1 MHCYY
6 HLSIIL
12 EYFEWSFDAGRLH
25 AGGASVVH
33 GPALEEPGP
42 TFGLRLGFGLAWA
55 GACHSST
62 SPSVEK
68 KSYHHTA

>member
-12 EYFEWSFDAGRLH
+12 EYFEWSFDSGRLH

-33 GPALEEPGP
+33 GPAGLGPQKIQAVPYIRASARLRPGP
-42 TFGLRLGFGLAWA
+42 GL
-55 GACHSST
+55 SQ
-62 SPSVEK
+62 
-68 KSYHHTA
+68 